1 MVLELLSNKQL
12 FKSDFQQSTHR
23 LLRLCQLFG
32 TVPWSVRL
40 YETSKERALHRWK
53 QRLIRV
59 ANVLQSFGLMVA
71 VTGATVLQHIE
82 FDCKSEFETSE
93 FDCNKTPFMTR
104 MLYICEYIMANTV
117 VAMVLVGCHCQRR
130 WYGRFAEQLLTIAIE
145 IAGCGGAVDFVRIES
160 FFNRLLGCIALYFA
174 GVLLID
180 FFYNEQQLWAFC
192 RSSAV
197 YTLSNVVN
205 VLGLI
210 QYFYLMYFIFL
221 FYHDMNRLLK
231 GFALQSLRSVER
243 RPYRLSGCR
252 DVVTPS
258 GTTLFDY
265 ATVLETLRKTHLKQ
279 YKLIEQVIECFGIL
293 IVLTTVASFI
303 VLSLQFFAIYRATT
317 TRHWTST
324 DTYLLVYTV
333 LWIVLHGAKILMI
346 LYPAHLVQRERDR
359 TGPILYLFNHNEK
372 DILLNG
378 VLAKFSTQ
386 LLHER
391 GHQTACGLMNLEMTL
406 ISTMVGALT
415 TYLVI
420 LIQFDTAVTQGQS
433 APNNGSNE
441 KPASGH

>member
-1 MVLELLSNKQL
+1 
-12 FKSDFQQSTHR
+12 
-23 LLRLCQLFG
+23 
-32 TVPWSVRL
+32 
-40 YETSKERALHRWK
+40 
-53 QRLIRV
+53 
-59 ANVLQSFGLMVA
+59 
-71 VTGATVLQHIE
+71 
-82 FDCKSEFETSE
+82 
-93 FDCNKTPFMTR
+93 
-104 MLYICEYIMANTV
+104 
-117 VAMVLVGCHCQRR
+117 
-130 WYGRFAEQLLTIAIE
+130 RFAEQLLTIAVE
-145 IAGCGGAVDFVRIES
+145 IASCGGAVDFVRIES
-160 FFNRLLGCIALYFA
+160 FFNRLLACTGLYLA

-180 FFYNEQQLWAFC
+180 FLYNDQQLWAFC

-197 YTLSNVVN
+197 YTLTSLVN
-205 VLGLI
+205 LLGLI

-231 GFALQSLRSVER
+231 RFAVQSARSVA
-243 RPYRLSGCR
+243 RPTKRHSLAYRLPGYA
-252 DVVTPS
+252 DVDTSS

-265 ATVLETLRKTHLKQ
+265 AALLDSLRKTHLKA
-279 YKLIEQVIECFGIL
+279 YTLVEQVNECFGLL

-303 VLSLQFFAIYRATT
+303 VLSLEFFAIYLATT

-372 DILLNG
+372 DMPLNS

-391 GHQTACGLMNLEMTL
+391 GHQTACGVMNLEMTL

-420 LIQFDTAVTQGQS
+420 LIQFDTAVSQGQS
-433 APNNGSNE
+433 APNNGSAVASDE
-441 KPASGH
+441 KPVDGH

>member
-32 TVPWSVRL
+32 TVPWCVRL
-40 YETSKERALHRWK
+40 YETSKEPARHRWK
-53 QRLIRV
+53 WRLIRL
-59 ANVLQSFGLMVA
+59 ANVLESVALMVV

-82 FDCKSEFETSE
+82 FDCKSDFEAAE
-93 FDCNKTPFMTR
+93 FDCHKTPFMTR

-130 WYGRFAEQLLTIAIE
+130 WYARFAEQLLTIAIE

-160 FFNRLLGCIALYFA
+160 FFNRLLACTALYFA

-231 GFALQSLRSVER
+231 GFARQSARSVDR
-243 RPYRLSGCR
+243 RSTRLPGYT

-258 GTTLFDY
+258 GTALFDY

-279 YKLIEQVIECFGIL
+279 YKLIEQVIECFGLL
-293 IVLTTVASFI
+293 IVLTTVASFV

-333 LWIVLHGAKILMI
+333 LWIVLHSAKILMI

-372 DILLNG
+372 DIPLNG

-433 APNNGSNE
+433 APNNGSNA
-441 KPASGH
+441 KPTAAL